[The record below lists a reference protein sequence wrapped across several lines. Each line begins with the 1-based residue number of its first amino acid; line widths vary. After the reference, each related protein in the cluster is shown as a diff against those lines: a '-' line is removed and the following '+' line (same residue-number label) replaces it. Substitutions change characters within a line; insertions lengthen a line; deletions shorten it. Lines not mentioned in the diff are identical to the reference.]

1 MMRLIAGLCMTLL
14 ASASFALPIVSL
26 NPSSTSLAPN
36 ESFSVD
42 VLLSG
47 VEVTDPLLA
56 FGFDVDTGAGLRFN
70 GATIAAMFFDD
81 SDAFATTDVGGSA
94 FPAVSGEGILLATL
108 SLTAGFTP
116 GLWDIALTS
125 TGSDFGVSEGLF
137 TLSETFAL
145 QAGTAVEVVGGTA
158 VPLPSSVLLVVLGLL
173 LLPRQTVAVRLHS
186 ENNLPTKLS

>member
-56 FGFDVDTGAGLRFN
+56 FGFDVDTGAGLTFN
-70 GATIAAMFFDD
+70 GATIAANFFDD
-81 SDAFATTDVGGSA
+81 SDVFATTDVAASA
-94 FPAVSGEGILLATL
+94 FPAVSGDDILLATL
-108 SLTAGFTP
+108 SLSAGFTS
-116 GLWDIALTS
+116 GLWDIVLSS
-125 TGSDFGVSEGLF
+125 TGADFGVSEGLF
-137 TLSETFAL
+137 TLTDTLSL
-145 QAGTAVEVVGGTA
+145 QAGIAVEVVGGTA
-158 VPLPSSVLLVVLGLL
+158 VPLPSSLLLIVLGLFL
-173 LLPRQTVAVRLHS
+173 LRRNTRS
-186 ENNLPTKLS
+186 